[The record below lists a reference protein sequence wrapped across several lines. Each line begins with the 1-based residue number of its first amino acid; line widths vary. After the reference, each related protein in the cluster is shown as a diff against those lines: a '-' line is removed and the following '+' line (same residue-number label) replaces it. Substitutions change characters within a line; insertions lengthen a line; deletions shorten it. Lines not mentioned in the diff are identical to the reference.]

1 MSSPSNST
9 SADQPPQAASSIPIT
24 SVHDLQAQVRHTQS
38 SLESHLERVRELEEA
53 TAEQEV
59 TKREVKAL
67 KEEMEA
73 RRLEIDV
80 KRAKVE
86 EKIRQEVEQV
96 QKEK

>member
-1 MSSPSNST
+1 
-9 SADQPPQAASSIPIT
+9 
-24 SVHDLQAQVRHTQS
+24 
-38 SLESHLERVRELEEA
+38 LEEA

-80 KRAKVE
+80 ERAKVE
-86 EKIRQEVEQV
+86 EKIRQEVEQA
-96 QKEK
+96 QRGRSFGRN